1 MAGRPLRLGTGE
13 LGEELLKE
21 FENLKELEYIAR
33 RKRISVGLML
43 KMIQDFVRPFQ
54 SNSTVDVNTRPKLF
68 AAIRSLLEHGI

>member
-43 KMIQDFVRPFQ
+43 KMIQDFVKPFQ
-54 SNSTVDVNTRPKLF
+54 ANSQTPEARPKLF
-68 AAIRSLLEHGI
+68 AAMRSLLEHGI